1 MVKNHFIKDKAS
13 EIARGELDLEKGIK
27 KIVSNRMARFF
38 MDSTSA
44 GSAGGN
50 LMDLGLD
57 SDAIL
62 TVSLISMGS
71 FINHVVNFLGIFD
84 PQPSPLHG
92 HFY

>member
-50 LMDLGLD
+50 LLDLGLD

-62 TVSLISMGS
+62 TVS
-71 FINHVVNFLGIFD
+71 
-84 PQPSPLHG
+84 QPLL
-92 HFY
+92 